1 MQVALSTKIS
11 YELAQELETF
21 IRETGQVKAHIIEA
35 ALKQY
40 LNEAQNSPK
49 TGRK

>member
-11 YELAQELETF
+11 YELAQELDKVAK
-21 IRETGQVKAHIIEA
+21 ETGQAKAHIIEA